1 MDTNAFICDITS
13 NFLNIQPSTSICDLG
28 KLVDT
33 YENVIADLIDK
44 YAPMKTRLVNN
55 RPKAPWMNEG
65 ILKEK
70 RIKRKCERKWRVT
83 KLPLDKEIF
92 KVQKKKYDTLL
103 RDAHA
108 RYLSSLVMNNVKDP
122 KSLFKIINEL
132 LNGPR
137 KNKFPEHI
145 SDNTLAEDFN
155 IYFCQKVAA
164 IYTNLKDITYQGNGI
179 TAEQKKYVTTLNSF
193 KEVTEEQIWT
203 IIHKSPK
210 KSCCLDPLPTWLLI
224 KCKIAIT
231 PIMRSTI
238 NCSLNLYHVPE
249 SFKLAAIMPL
259 LKQVNMEPI
268 IKNYRPVSNLQYIS
282 KLIERVVAL
291 QLNEH
296 LMKNDILEPMQSAY
310 KTGHSTETALLKVQ
324 NDILMA
330 IDKQKLTALLLL
342 DLSAAFDTVSHT
354 ILLNRLQNAWE

>member
-1 MDTNAFICDITS
+1 MHCGITS
-13 NFLNIQPSTSICDLG
+13 NVLNIQPSTSICDLG

-70 RIKRKCERKWRVT
+70 RIKRKYERKWRAT
-83 KLPLDKEIF
+83 KLPQDKEIF

-103 RDAHA
+103 RDAHT

-145 SDNTLAEDFN
+145 SDNTLA
-155 IYFCQKVAA
+155 A
-164 IYTNLKDITYQGNGI
+164 ICTNLKDITYPGNGI

-193 KEVTEEQIWT
+193 KEVTESS
-203 IIHKSPK
+203 KYG
-210 KSCCLDPLPTWLLI
+210 LLY
-224 KCKIAIT
+224 T
-231 PIMRSTI
+231 
-238 NCSLNLYHVPE
+238 NLRRKV
-249 SFKLAAIMPL
+249 
-259 LKQVNMEPI
+259 V
-268 IKNYRPVSNLQYIS
+268 V
-282 KLIERVVAL
+282 LIPY
-291 QLNEH
+291 Q
-296 LMKNDILEPMQSAY
+296 PGY
-310 KTGHSTETALLKVQ
+310 
-324 NDILMA
+324 
-330 IDKQKLTALLLL
+330 
-342 DLSAAFDTVSHT
+342 
-354 ILLNRLQNAWE
+354 